1 MIFVPDTLYTMNI
14 EHTDDVGVA
23 GSTGVMKPEKSWVA
37 KQWAGLDERFFKPL
51 LTHSYPTLLDTLP
64 NRCMWFARL
73 FTSKEQVMKHPMMEI
88 KERGSTS
95 SDGWVKFRSTFFI
108 YFFTW

>member
-1 MIFVPDTLYTMNI
+1 MRNI
-14 EHTDDVGVA
+14 EYTDDVGVA
-23 GSTGVMKPEKSWVA
+23 GSTGVMKPEKSWIA

-95 SDGWVKFRSTFFI
+95 SDGWVQTYNNIFYIFFL
-108 YFFTW
+108 TW